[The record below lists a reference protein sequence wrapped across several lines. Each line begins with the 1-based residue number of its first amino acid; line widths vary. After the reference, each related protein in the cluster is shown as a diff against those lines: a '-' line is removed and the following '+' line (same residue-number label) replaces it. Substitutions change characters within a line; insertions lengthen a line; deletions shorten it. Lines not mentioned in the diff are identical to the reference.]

1 MEKDKTK
8 KEFCIYV
15 RNGRGKPY
23 ILSSYPTFREASNAL
38 STTSR
43 REVGYFMLIMTFMII
58 NIHQIY
64 RENIFV
70 FYNEVLQN
78 GKSMSHFVVQ
88 LQKIKTK
95 K

>member
-38 STTSR
+38 NNI
-43 REVGYFMLIMTFMII
+43 MLIMTFMII